1 MSTAEGVRQDIRI
14 NFPVNFRRISKSWQT
29 TGTKRRT
36 ARRKEIQLI
45 SARKIGSFFPREPSR
60 HPSLLAFSSASPANP
75 IDSSFFEQFA
85 PNTDPRCYNSSMLLS
100 NSLCS
105 TGNVPRSSLLSHSV
119 CALRSAN
126 SFEIGV
132 ERPMPVIHSEKII
145 NKPRI
150 LVQFHVSMKG
160 ERVKE
165 PK

>member
-100 NSLCS
+100 NSLYYDKRLLNS
-105 TGNVPRSSLLSHSV
+105 KPVKFPKSSNTAIYGHDVSRMGYLKRFRS
-119 CALRSAN
+119 
-126 SFEIGV
+126 
-132 ERPMPVIHSEKII
+132 
-145 NKPRI
+145 
-150 LVQFHVSMKG
+150 VSDA
-160 ERVKE
+160 
-165 PK
+165 